1 VSDRSFA
8 SAARLL
14 AGRVGLRLD
23 PAIRG
28 RLTRALAD
36 EAAHRGITVDEYA
49 TTLEADAGAL
59 QALLDRVTVQ
69 ETAWFRDPGQFVA
82 LSGLLAALPAPLTVW
97 SAGCSNG
104 QEPYSLAM
112 TLDEAGRGDGRIVA
126 TDISTRAL
134 ARTRQARYDERE
146 LRGLSPARRERYL
159 TPSPEGGFEIVPGLR
174 QRVAVQRHNL
184 AADPPPFTPGACSVV
199 FCRNVLIYFGADD
212 VSAFL
217 SRLSRWLSPGQWL
230 FVGYSES
237 LWQVTSDFKLE
248 RLGEAFAYQ
257 RVDPVAAGP
266 VAPAP
271 QPAAAR
277 PPSTAGRRR
286 EAAGHRGARPGR
298 VEPATRSEPAARR
311 RPAVAEAAS
320 DTGESDDVR
329 TLLAAGE
336 AASAA
341 GDHAAAAASFRKAA
355 YLDPDQPAAHLQLGL
370 ALEAAGDT
378 AAARRAYRAAR
389 GALDRSGVAAVEAAV
404 EGFSPAEVARF
415 LDAKLGGGT

>member
-1 VSDRSFA
+1 VTDRSFA

-28 RLTRALAD
+28 RLSRALAD
-36 EAAHRGITVDEYA
+36 EATHRGITVDEYA
-49 TTLEADAGAL
+49 AMLEADAGAL

-69 ETAWFRDPGQFVA
+69 ETAWFRDPGQFA
-82 LSGLLAALPAPLTVW
+82 AFTGLLPTLPAPLTVW

-112 TLDEAGRGDGRIVA
+112 VLDEAGRSDWRIVA

-134 ARTRQARYDERE
+134 ARTREARYAERE
-146 LRGLSPARRERYL
+146 LRGLSGARRERYL
-159 TPSPEGGFEIVPGLR
+159 APGAGGVFEVVPALR

-199 FCRNVLIYFGADD
+199 FCRNVLIYFGHED

-217 SRLSRWLSPGQWL
+217 SRLGRWLLPGHWL

-237 LWQVTSDFKLE
+237 LWQVTSDFRLE
-248 RLGEAFAYQ
+248 RLGDAFAYQ
-257 RVDPVAAGP
+257 RVDPAA
-266 VAPAP
+266 VSAAPPRPASSR
-271 QPAAAR
+271 QPPTAA
-277 PPSTAGRRR
+277 RRR
-286 EAAGHRGARPGR
+286 EAANHGGARPGR
-298 VEPATRSEPAARR
+298 ADPAARVEPKARR
-311 RPAVAEAAS
+311 RPAPAAATQAS
-320 DTGESDDVR
+320 ETADVR
-329 TLLAAGE
+329 ALLAAGE

-341 GDHAAAAASFRKAA
+341 GDHTGAAALFRKAA

-370 ALEAAGDT
+370 ALEAAGDP

-389 GALDRSGVAAVEAAV
+389 SALDRSGIAAVEAAL
-404 EGFSPAEVARF
+404 EGFSPAEVGRF
-415 LDAKLGGGT
+415 LDAKLGGAS